1 MSKSLNTIQKCAKI
15 FHRLVRVGVV
25 LSIVGSVLGLA
36 ATMLWIRWN
45 TAPTDGSAAMEQFMQ
60 LIRQGNY
67 HQTLAALMAETIAC
81 AFAVPLLWNAHR
93 YLSRELA
100 DGTPFTDEGATQL
113 RRLGVLTIVLP
124 ILCIVLQA
132 IPYSAFDLPCPDG
145 LDNGGS
151 VMLGVVLILVFVVFR
166 YGAELAGGTPREE
179 LM

>member
-45 TAPTDGSAAMEQFMQ
+45 TAPTDGSAATEQFMQ

-81 AFAVPLLWNAHR
+81 AFAVPLLWNARR

-100 DGTPFTDEGATQL
+100 DGTPFTDSGATEL

-124 ILCIVLQA
+124 LAGLIVRSL
-132 IPYSAFDLPCPDG
+132 PYIALDVSAPYG
-145 LDNGGS
+145 LDNASS
-151 VMLGVVLILVFVVFR
+151 VVLGVVLIIASVVFR
-166 YGAELAGGTPREE
+166 YGAELAHPGEE
-179 LM
+179 MTW

>member
-1 MSKSLNTIQKCAKI
+1 MSKSLNTIQKCVNV
-15 FHRLVRVGVV
+15 FHILIRVGVI

-81 AFAVPLLWNAHR
+81 AFAVPLLWNARR

-100 DGTPFTDEGATQL
+100 DGTPFTDNGATEL

-124 ILCIVLQA
+124 LAGLIVRA
-132 IPYSAFDLPCPDG
+132 IPYAAFDMSAPYG
-145 LDNGGS
+145 LDNASS
-151 VMLGVVLILVFVVFR
+151 VILGVVLIIASVVFR
-166 YGAELAGGTPREE
+166 YGAELAHPGEE
-179 LM
+179 MA